1 MRVAYV
7 HCVGHHHTRPEATDP
22 MNARTLSTL
31 LQYGV
36 ASDLATKANS
46 ARLTVTKA
54 RSLSQKDMVSKCG
67 LSAAEA
73 NTLSHCVRRKPIDEE
88 IVQLLLE
95 SSNFVCSVC
104 KGQKGP
110 SYIIHHIV
118 EYEKTQD
125 NTYNNL
131 IVLCPVDHDLAHQGG
146 LTLRLT
152 ESQLRATKT
161 KWEKQVEVANAQRA
175 AKLIEVNDDAID
187 YVNVKR
193 IEELCVRLFQ
203 KIPQTTLTASLRRA
217 GTLGTGGSFNQEY
230 VQTHLSGGRYL
241 FDYITHQEAEHY
253 KQLMQKIATVTTF
266 VDLDESANAGY
277 PELKASE
284 GHYAFFIGGVC
295 AKRPDLPI
303 TASTPTILLR
313 YSRKNLRIEWILDP
327 IFMMSMSAIT
337 RIGGKNR
344 YIIYCLVRTVEL
356 QADKVTLV
364 RASPL
369 LIAQPSRWVHKTP
382 AIAYE
387 RRYAEYIDDDSADDD
402 AVDAQPGGAGDAAQ

>member
-1 MRVAYV
+1 
-7 HCVGHHHTRPEATDP
+7 
-22 MNARTLSTL
+22 MNARTLGTL

-36 ASDLATKANS
+36 ASDLAEKANS
-46 ARLTVTKA
+46 VGLTVTKA
-54 RSLSQKDMVSKCG
+54 RSLSQKDMVSKFG
-67 LSAAEA
+67 LSEAEA
-73 NTLSHCVRRKPIDEE
+73 KTLSHCVRREPIDEQ

-95 SSNFVCSVC
+95 SSNFICSVC

-146 LTLRLT
+146 LTLKLT
-152 ESQLRATKT
+152 ESQLRTTKM

-175 AKLIEVNDDAID
+175 AQLIDVNDDAID

-193 IEELCVRLFQ
+193 IEELCVRLFK
-203 KIPQTTLTASLRRA
+203 KIPQTSLTASLRRA
-217 GTLGTGGSFNQEY
+217 GILGAGGSFDQKY

-241 FDYITHQEAEHY
+241 FDYITHQETEHY
-253 KQLMQKIATVTTF
+253 KQLMQKIATVTNF
-266 VDLDESANAGY
+266 IDLDETANAGHSA
-277 PELKASE
+277 LKASE

-295 AKRPDLPI
+295 AKGPDLPI
-303 TASTPTILLR
+303 TASTPTILLH
-313 YSRKNLRIEWILDP
+313 YSRKHLRIEWILDP

-369 LIAQPSRWVHKTP
+369 LIAQPNKWVHKTP

-387 RRYAEYIDDDSADDD
+387 RQYAEYIDDDFLDDD
-402 AVDAQPGGAGDAAQ
+402 ADDAQPDGAGDAAQ

>member
-1 MRVAYV
+1 
-7 HCVGHHHTRPEATDP
+7 
-22 MNARTLSTL
+22 MNARTLNTL

-46 ARLTVTKA
+46 AGLTVTKA
-54 RSLSQKDMVSKCG
+54 RSLSQKDMVSRFG
-67 LSAAEA
+67 LSTAEA
-73 NTLSHCVRRKPIDEE
+73 KILSHCVRREPIDEQ

-95 SSNFVCSVC
+95 RSNFVCSMC
-104 KGQKGP
+104 KGQKGH

-152 ESQLRATKT
+152 ESQLRTTKA
-161 KWEKQVEVANAQRA
+161 KWEQQVEVANAQKA
-175 AKLIEVNDDAID
+175 AQLIEVNDDAID

-193 IEELCVRLFQ
+193 IEELCVRLF
-203 KIPQTTLTASLRRA
+203 KKSPQTKLTASLRRA
-217 GTLGTGGSFNQEY
+217 GILGAGGSFDQKY

-241 FDYITHQEAEHY
+241 FDYITHQETEHY
-253 KQLMQKIATVTTF
+253 KQLMQKISAVVTF
-266 VDLDESANAGY
+266 IDLDETSNAGY
-277 PELKASE
+277 AALKASE

-295 AKRPDLPI
+295 AKGPELPI
-303 TASTPTILLR
+303 TASTPTILLH
-313 YSRKNLRIEWILDP
+313 YSRKHLRIEWILDP

-344 YIIYCLVRTVEL
+344 YIIYCLVRTVER

-369 LIAQPSRWVHKTP
+369 LIAQPSKWVHKTP

-402 AVDAQPGGAGDAAQ
+402 ADDAQPCGAGTLRSEAAQRP

>member
-1 MRVAYV
+1 
-7 HCVGHHHTRPEATDP
+7 
-22 MNARTLSTL
+22 MNARTLRTL

-36 ASDLATKANS
+36 ASDLAEKANS
-46 ARLTVTKA
+46 AGLTVTKA
-54 RSLSQKDMVSKCG
+54 RSLSQKDMVLKFG
-67 LSAAEA
+67 LSYAEA
-73 NTLSHCVRRKPIDEE
+73 KTLSHCVRREPIDAQ
-88 IVQLLLE
+88 VAQLLLE

-104 KGQKGP
+104 KGQKGI

-125 NTYNNL
+125 NTYDNL

-152 ESQLRATKT
+152 ESQLHTTKT
-161 KWEKQVEVANAQRA
+161 KWEQQVEVANAQRA
-175 AKLIEVNDDAID
+175 AQLIDVNDDAID

-193 IEELCVRLFQ
+193 IEELCVRLFK
-203 KIPQTTLTASLRRA
+203 KIPRTTLTASLRRR
-217 GTLGTGGSFNQEY
+217 GILGAGGSFDQKY

-241 FDYITHQEAEHY
+241 FDYITHQETEHY
-253 KQLMQKIATVTTF
+253 KQLMQKIATVTNF
-266 VDLDESANAGY
+266 IDLDETAKTGHSA
-277 PELKASE
+277 LKESE

-295 AKRPDLPI
+295 AKGPKLPI
-303 TASTPTILLR
+303 TASTPTILLH
-313 YSRKNLRIEWILDP
+313 YSRKYLRIEWILDP
-327 IFMMSMSAIT
+327 IFMMSMSAII

-369 LIAQPSRWVHKTP
+369 LIAQPNKWVHKTP

-387 RRYAEYIDDDSADDD
+387 RQYAEYIDDDFADDD
-402 AVDAQPGGAGDAAQ
+402 AVDAQPCGAEDAAQ

>member
-1 MRVAYV
+1 
-7 HCVGHHHTRPEATDP
+7 
-22 MNARTLSTL
+22 MNARTLNSL
-31 LQYGV
+31 CQYGV

-46 ARLTVTKA
+46 TGLTVTKA
-54 RSLSQKDMVSKCG
+54 RSLSQKDMVSKFG

-73 NTLSHCVRRKPIDEE
+73 KILSHCVRRKPIDGQL
-88 IVQLLLE
+88 VQLLLE
-95 SSNFVCSVC
+95 RSNFVCSVC

-152 ESQLRATKT
+152 ESQLRTTKT
-161 KWEKQVEVANAQRA
+161 KWEQQVEVANAQRA
-175 AKLIEVNDDAID
+175 AQLIEVNDDAID

-193 IEELCVRLFQ
+193 IEELCVRLF
-203 KIPQTTLTASLRRA
+203 KEIPQTTLTASLLSA
-217 GTLGTGGSFNQEY
+217 GILGAGGSFDQKY

-241 FDYITHQEAEHY
+241 FDYITHQETEHY
-253 KQLMQKIATVTTF
+253 KQLMQEIAKVTTSI
-266 VDLDESANAGY
+266 DLDETANAGY
-277 PELKASE
+277 AALKASE
-284 GHYAFFIGGVC
+284 GNYAFFIGGVC
-295 AKRPDLPI
+295 AKGPDLPI
-303 TASTPTILLR
+303 TASTPTILLH
-313 YSRKNLRIEWILDP
+313 YSRKHLRIEWVLDP

-356 QADKVTLV
+356 QDDKVTLV
-364 RASPL
+364 KASPL
-369 LIAQPSRWVHKTP
+369 LIAQPSKWVHKTP

-387 RRYAEYIDDDSADDD
+387 RRYAEYVDDDFVGDD
-402 AVDAQPGGAGDAAQ
+402 ADDAQPSGAGDVAQ

>member
-1 MRVAYV
+1 
-7 HCVGHHHTRPEATDP
+7 
-22 MNARTLSTL
+22 MNARTLGTL

-46 ARLTVTKA
+46 SGLTVTKA
-54 RSLSQKDMVSKCG
+54 RSLSQKDMVSKFG

-88 IVQLLLE
+88 VVQLLLE

-118 EYEKTQD
+118 EYEKTQ
-125 NTYNNL
+125 NNSYNNL

-161 KWEKQVEVANAQRA
+161 KWENQVEVANAQRA
-175 AKLIEVNDDAID
+175 AQLIEVNDDAID

-193 IEELCVRLFQ
+193 IEELCVRLF
-203 KIPQTTLTASLRRA
+203 KDIPKTTLTVNLRRA
-217 GTLGTGGSFNQEY
+217 GILGAGGSFDQKY
-230 VQTHLSGGRYL
+230 VQTRLSGGRYL
-241 FDYITHQEAEHY
+241 FDYITHQETEHY
-253 KQLMQKIATVTTF
+253 KQLMRKIATVTTF
-266 VDLDESANAGY
+266 IDLDKTANAGY

-295 AKRPDLPI
+295 AKGPNLPI
-303 TASTPTILLR
+303 TASTPTILLH

-356 QADKVTLV
+356 QADNVTLV

-369 LIAQPSRWVHKTP
+369 LIAQPSKWVHKAP

-387 RRYAEYIDDDSADDD
+387 RRYAENIDDDSVDDD
-402 AVDAQPGGAGDAAQ
+402 AVEAQPDGAGDAAQ